1 MAQVVDV
8 TPELPSPRELTAVD
22 VVALAEELVAYQQ
35 HFAPF
40 FRRREQREWAAVY
53 LRGLLT
59 ADVPRK
65 NVEAMALRLLGVS
78 PQSVRQVRALQQF
91 ISEGAWDDDG
101 LLAEHRRLVHE
112 TLFEEDGVLIIDGSE
127 VPKHGTHSVG
137 VARQW
142 CGTSGKTENCQAGVY
157 LGYASRKGAALL
169 DRRLYLPKPWFAP
182 ERRADWE
189 ACRIPARTPFQTK
202 HELAAQLVERVRAE
216 PCLRTAWL
224 VCDEW
229 YGDSP
234 FFLDQ
239 VAATGLWYV
248 AEVSRN
254 TSLWPLRQPD
264 GTLVRARP
272 RAYLPPRAGPHGR
285 RRSRLRLH
293 PDGPTTQPA
302 EQLIRQWPARA
313 WKRYRVL
320 EGHKGPLVAEFL
332 ALRVLAVRDGL
343 PGPEVWLVM
352 RHKIRGA
359 EDVPEWKFYLSNAPA
374 QTSLTELVRVIGMR
388 WPIERCFADSKGE
401 LGLDH
406 YELRT
411 WQGWHHHQTLVLLA
425 HHFLMRCLLRLDPRE
440 GGLAGSRSLAE
451 AERSTPAASTR
462 ADSPER
468 GADPSLA
475 PGGLAPAGTEY
486 PCRPRL
492 DRLPAAT
499 QAGSLSLAPQT
510 HPQTAAGPALVSKV
524 S

>member
-1 MAQVVDV
+1 MAQVIDII
-8 TPELPSPRELTAVD
+8 PELPSPRKLTAAD
-22 VVALAEELVAYQQ
+22 VLTLAEELVAYQH

-65 NVEAMALRLLGVS
+65 NIEAMALRLLGVGPHS
-78 PQSVRQVRALQQF
+78 QRQVRALQQF
-91 ISEGAWDDDG
+91 ISEGAWDDDA

-127 VPKHGTHSVG
+127 VPKHGSHSVG

-182 ERRADWE
+182 ERRPDWK
-189 ACRIPARTPFQTK
+189 ACRIPEGTAFQTK
-202 HELAAQLVERVRAE
+202 HELAAQMVERVRAE
-216 PCLRTAWL
+216 PHLRTAWL

-234 FFLDQ
+234 FFLDR

-254 TSLWPLRQPD
+254 TSVWPLKEPASKM
-264 GTLVRARP
+264 VRARP

-285 RRSRLRLH
+285 QRSRLRLH
-293 PDGPTTQPA
+293 PDSPPTQSA
-302 EQLIRQWPARA
+302 EHLISQWPAQA

-332 ALRVLAVRDGL
+332 ALRVVAVRDGL
-343 PGPEVWLVM
+343 PGPEVWLLI
-352 RHKIRGA
+352 RHKISGP
-359 EDVPEWKFYLSNAPA
+359 EDVPEWKFYLSNAPV
-374 QTSLTELVRVIGMR
+374 QTRLTALVRVIGMR

-425 HHFLMRCLLRLDPRE
+425 HHLLVRCLLRLEPRE
-440 GGLAGSRSLAE
+440 GGPAGSRALAE
-451 AERSTPAASTR
+451 AERGAPAPST
-462 ADSPER
+462 
-468 GADPSLA
+468 GADPAERGPDPSAA
-475 PGGLAPAGTEY
+475 PGGPAAAGAGY
-486 PCRPRL
+486 SCGPGL
-492 DRLPAAT
+492 DRLPTAPE
-499 QAGSLSLAPQT
+499 AGGLSLAP
-510 HPQTAAGPALVSKV
+510 
-524 S
+524 